1 MTLPAKYIFLL
12 TIALLLTSCAPRI
25 MVTTEVHGR
34 LKMAQ
39 VLYKDGDIAAACYQ
53 FEAIFK
59 EYLQANPDSVKI
71 WRSLGVAQ
79 FLQEKHGE
87 AIASY
92 REVLRRKPK
101 SAQYLFEFGTLHL
114 EMGDTATAQEYFE
127 KALAVN
133 ARYTEALNSLGYV
146 YIEQGRVDEG
156 FALVQKAYRR
166 KPDAG
171 HILDSM
177 GWGYYHMGR
186 YEDALEYLLKAAEK
200 NDTHV
205 VQSHLA
211 VVYTA
216 LGDGQQ
222 AVAHQAEAEKLK
234 AVEKPNQ
241 NVPFLRDIPDIV
253 GF

>member
-1 MTLPAKYIFLL
+1 MTIPAKYSSLL
-12 TIALLLTSCAPRI
+12 IIALLLTSCAPRI
-25 MVTTEVHGR
+25 LVTTEVHGR

-53 FEAIFK
+53 FEVIFK
-59 EYLQANPDSVKI
+59 EYLQSNPDSVKM
-71 WRSLGVAQ
+71 WRNLSLALFIQ
-79 FLQEKHGE
+79 DKHDE

-92 REVLRRKPK
+92 REVLHRKPR
-101 SAQYLFEFGTLHL
+101 SAQYLFEFGTLQL

-127 KALAVN
+127 KALAVS
-133 ARYTEALNSLGYV
+133 ARYTEALNSLGFV

-177 GWGYYHMGR
+177 GWGYYHMRR

-200 NDTHV
+200 RDTHV
-205 VQSHLA
+205 VQGHLA
-211 VVYTA
+211 AVYTA
-216 LGDGQQ
+216 LGDKQQ

-234 AVEKPNQ
+234 AVEKTNQ
-241 NVPFLRDIPDIV
+241 NVPFLRDIPNIV